1 MADEKKAVVENTAA
15 PADDKAKAAVH
26 PIKGMMDVTLSKIK
40 DMVDVS
46 TIIGD
51 PVISGDTTIIPI
63 SKMAYGFAS
72 GGSDFDGKSGHRC
85 FGGGGGAGVT
95 VQPVAFLV
103 IHGSSVRLLQ
113 IDNNMN
119 SLDKAVGM
127 IPNLVDRVSDLIS
140 GTSKEKKEEKSAGGP
155 DISSESAEKTE
166 KAESLSLDEVID
178 D

>member
-1 MADEKKAVVENTAA
+1 MADEKKTATGTTA
-15 PADDKAKAAVH
+15 PAADEKKSSH
-26 PIKGMMDVTLSKIK
+26 PIKGMMDTTLSKIK
-40 DMVDVS
+40 DMVDVT
-46 TIIGD
+46 TIIGE
-51 PVISGDTTIIPI
+51 PIVSGETTIIPI

-103 IHGSSVRLLQ
+103 IHGANVRLLQ

-127 IPNLVDRVSDLIS
+127 IPNLVDKVSDLLA
-140 GTSKEKKEEKSAGGP
+140 GAPKEKPQETGVSVVPEV
-155 DISSESAEKTE
+155 SAEDAE
-166 KAESLSLDEVID
+166 KAEFLTVDELIED
-178 D
+178 GN